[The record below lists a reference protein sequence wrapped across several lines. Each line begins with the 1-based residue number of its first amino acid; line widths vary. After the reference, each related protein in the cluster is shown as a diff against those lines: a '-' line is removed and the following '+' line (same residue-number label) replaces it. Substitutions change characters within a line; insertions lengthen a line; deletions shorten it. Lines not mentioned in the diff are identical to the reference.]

1 MYSWVTQE
9 QWLIL
14 SVVGLLVI
22 LKIFNYNES
31 IFSEYN
37 KLLTLFT
44 PVFVLMFLGSLMELI
59 GINRKYIS
67 LHSDICSTYLL
78 IVLIYTVYWEYKEK
92 RNLSVVTKI
101 CLVLASICIMIFV
114 LLEYFF

>member
-37 KLLTLFT
+37 KLLTLFI

-59 GINRKYIS
+59 ENIFLCIAIY
-67 LHSDICSTYLL
+67 
-78 IVLIYTVYWEYKEK
+78 VPLIY
-92 RNLSVVTKI
+92 
-101 CLVLASICIMIFV
+101 
-114 LLEYFF
+114 